1 MNHSPHS
8 TINQSRS
15 IEILKTVQ
23 AGPKK
28 REELRKSL
36 KISISHLSQILKRLE
51 QQHLVKREG
60 ETVYILPKGEVLLR
74 AYCVNQRFNKFLQNF
89 GDLINEFDLSDI
101 PDWLISRLY
110 ELDSIYVV
118 DVEGDFLEPHS
129 EFFSA
134 LAQTVKV
141 KGYTSVF
148 FREHVD
154 FFLELAEKGVDL
166 EIIVSKEVFN
176 KILTEFPEEFQRGLS
191 LNNVRFY
198 LSKKKFCFA
207 FAVTENILSISF
219 YLRTGVFDYKRD
231 FLCRGDDA
239 VRWGNDLFE
248 FVRNNSELIDMQK
261 LRELLRNQ

>member
-1 MNHSPHS
+1 M
-8 TINQSRS
+8 
-15 IEILKTVQ
+15 
-23 AGPKK
+23 
-28 REELRKSL
+28 
-36 KISISHLSQILKRLE
+36 
-51 QQHLVKREG
+51 
-60 ETVYILPKGEVLLR
+60 YILPKGEILLR

-89 GDLINEFDLSDI
+89 GDLVNDFDISDI

-110 ELDSIYVV
+110 ELDSIEVV
-118 DVEGDFLEPHS
+118 DVEGEFLEPHS

-134 LAQTVKV
+134 LAQAVKV

-148 FREHVD
+148 FREYVD
-154 FFLELAEKGVDL
+154 FFFELAEKGVDL
-166 EIIVSKEVFN
+166 EIIVSEEVFK
-176 KILTEFPEEFQRGLS
+176 KILAEFSEEFQKGLS

-198 LSKKKFCFA
+198 VSKKKFRFA
-207 FAVTENILSISF
+207 FAVSENILSISF

-261 LRELLRNQ
+261 LR